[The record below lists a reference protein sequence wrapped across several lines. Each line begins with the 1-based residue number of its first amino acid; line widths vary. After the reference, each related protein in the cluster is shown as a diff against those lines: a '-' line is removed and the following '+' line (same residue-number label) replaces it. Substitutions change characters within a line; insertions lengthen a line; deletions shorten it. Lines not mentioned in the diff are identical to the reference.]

1 MWSEWD
7 SDSQVNDIKIH
18 GNVEK
23 GHNFVESIQK
33 KRFLFSLVISYTE
46 TCEIPGI
53 TIAGANPEITK
64 FTPPADA
71 EYLHYGNCKCIDSI
85 PMTPDGKPTPAILT
99 KVALEKASIPHVIIN
114 AGSKILPDVPY
125 FETGMDTGK
134 NIAEEPALDRFY
146 VLRAIEHGRIIGRTL
161 GALTDCLVIGESIPG
176 GTTTAM
182 AVMKGFDINASVSS
196 SIPEN
201 PLELKNKVVNDAMN
215 RSKSKDEYDVVAN
228 LGDPMIPIIAGILGT
243 ASQSCKV
250 LLAGGTQMGAI
261 ISLAHFT
268 GYDENN
274 IAIGTTSYIVEDS
287 SANFLDTIKEIADIP
302 ILSVNPM
309 LENSKIS
316 GLKSFSNGFV
326 KEGVGAGGAIISAIL
341 KTGTNTKELLQGI
354 EEEYDRINTLGR

>member
-1 MWSEWD
+1 
-7 SDSQVNDIKIH
+7 VNDIKIH
-18 GNVEK
+18 GNLEK
-23 GHNFVESIQK
+23 GQNFIKTIEK
-33 KRFLFSLVISYTE
+33 KKFLFSLVISYTE

-53 TIAGANPEITK
+53 TVAGANPEKIK

-125 FETGMDTGK
+125 FETGMDSGK
-134 NIAEEPALDRFY
+134 NIQNEPALDRFY
-146 VLRAIEHGRIIGRTL
+146 VLRAIEHGRMIGRTL
-161 GALTDCLVIGESIPG
+161 AALTDCLIIGESIPG

-182 AVMKGFDINASVSS
+182 AVMRGFDINAKVSS

-201 PLELKNKVVNDAMN
+201 PIELKNKIVNDAMN

-228 LGDPMIPIIAGILGT
+228 LGDPMIPIIAGMMST

-250 LLAGGTQMGAI
+250 LLAGGTQMGAVL
-261 ISLAHFT
+261 SLGHYT

-274 IAIGTTSYIVEDS
+274 IAIGTTSYIVEDD
-287 SANFLDTIKEIADIP
+287 SANFLDTIKEIAEIP

-309 LENSKIS
+309 LENSEIS

-326 KEGVGAGGAIISAIL
+326 KEGAGAGGALISAIL
-341 KTGTNTKELLQGI
+341 KTRTNSKELLQGI
-354 EEEYDRINTLGR
+354 EEEYTRITTLQ